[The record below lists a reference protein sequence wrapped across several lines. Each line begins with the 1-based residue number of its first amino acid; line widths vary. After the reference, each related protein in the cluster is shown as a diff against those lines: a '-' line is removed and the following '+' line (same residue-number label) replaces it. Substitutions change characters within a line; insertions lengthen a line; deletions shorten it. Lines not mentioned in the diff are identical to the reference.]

1 MVRFYSFICLPDL
14 PLGNTERLCLT
25 HRLLPLLV
33 GTLNLAPSTQPL
45 RSIPFPRLHRYY
57 RLFRPWSPLPYSR
70 PHGSSTC
77 GFSVCIGVPGSHVP
91 LDRLLRKLRPPECRM
106 PLRSVNRHRRSS
118 SRVNDTPA
126 VSTSSLRFRHV
137 ISGSLA
143 VLFLPVT

>member
-1 MVRFYSFICLPDL
+1 LP
-14 PLGNTERLCLT
+14 
-25 HRLLPLLV
+25 HSS
-33 GTLNLAPSTQPL
+33 APPIAGWHIEFSSITQPL
-45 RSIPFPRLHRYY
+45 RSIPFPGLHRYY
-57 RLFRPWSPLPYSR
+57 ELFRPWAPLPYSHPR
-70 PHGSSTC
+70 GSSTC
-77 GFSVCIGVPGSHVP
+77 GFSVRIGVPGSHVP
-91 LDRLLRKLRPPECRM
+91 LNRLLRKLRPPECRM